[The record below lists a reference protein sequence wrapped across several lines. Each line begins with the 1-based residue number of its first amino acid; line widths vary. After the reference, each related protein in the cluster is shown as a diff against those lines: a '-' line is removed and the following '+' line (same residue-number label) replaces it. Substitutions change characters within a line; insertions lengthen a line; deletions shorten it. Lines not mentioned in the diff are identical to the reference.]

1 MRNFQ
6 EARDRMFR
14 TVIGVSDA
22 NTGIIEKLPDY
33 PANLGILKNIVTEIE
48 VAAGEQKIDTKG
60 VTKYKLNMR
69 ILLMIMAADNSRKL
83 ASYAK
88 LTKNTV
94 LLGQVDYT
102 ESDFKRFTDD
112 SLKDYAR
119 IIYNCAEPIVGQLE
133 KYEITADTQAA
144 FLTLINNYSEAL
156 VSPDLVGT
164 IRKQATRKLVILFT
178 AGTNCV
184 ADLTAAVEIVRLREP
199 IFYLGFKTALKII
212 IRGKIKLTAK
222 GQAKDANGEP
232 VPGVALTITIGETV
246 AMIKKTGKKG
256 RFYIRSLAAGTYQFI
271 FKKVG
276 YADQTVVVNVIDGEM
291 SNVNVTMVSA

>member
-6 EARDRMFR
+6 EAHDRMFR
-14 TVIGVSDA
+14 SVIGVSDA
-22 NTGIIEKLPDY
+22 NFGIIEKLPDY
-33 PANLGILKNIVTEIE
+33 LSNLGYLKNIVADIE

-69 ILLMIMAADNSRKL
+69 TLLMIMAADNSRKL

-88 LTKNTV
+88 LTKNTI

-133 KYEITADTQAA
+133 KYEITADTQAT
-144 FLTLINNYSEAL
+144 FLTLINNYTEAL

-164 IRKQATRKLVILFT
+164 IRKQATRKLVILFI

-184 ADLTAAVEIVRLREP
+184 ADLATAVEIIRLREP
-199 IFYLGFKTALKII
+199 IFYLGFKTALKVI
-212 IRGKIKLTAK
+212 IRGKIKLAAK
-222 GQAKDANGEP
+222 GQVNDANGEP
-232 VPGVALTITIGETV
+232 APGVTLTVKNGETV
-246 AMIKKTGKKG
+246 VMVKKTGKKG
-256 RFYIRSLAAGTYQFI
+256 GFYIRSMAAGTYQFI
-271 FKKVG
+271 FKKAG

-291 SNVNVTMVSA
+291 SNVVVTMVNA